1 VDRASPGRAP
11 GLGLGLTAG
20 AAVRILALRGH
31 HPEVVPHSRFA
42 TPSVPMFRACPRAS
56 RSRSLLVCLL
66 GLLVIVGV
74 GGCGGGDTAS
84 SGPRVYVGTG
94 SGDPAE
100 GIHTFRFD
108 STAGTLTQIQPV
120 TPLLNP
126 TYLAL
131 DREGTHL
138 YSVRETTDSATVHAF
153 DVDRSTGALSPINA
167 VPAEGG
173 APCYVSVDRTG
184 QWVFVANYVGGNVA
198 VFPRRDD
205 GGLGPATQVVQHS
218 GSGADPD
225 RQAGPHAH
233 YVRADPLNRYVLV
246 ADLGIDQVRIY
257 PFDADTGRL
266 NTANARSVSTPP
278 GTGPRHLAFHP
289 SGDYV
294 YLVGELSGT
303 VTVYEYDAAAG
314 RMSAVQTVS
323 TVPDDLEGA
332 PASADVHVH
341 PSGDVL
347 YVSNRGGANDLVH
360 YRIDEQTGRLSV
372 AGRQGTSVRWPRN
385 FALSPGGEYLLVANR
400 RADAVTVYRVDPGTG
415 ALTFTGTSVAVPEP
429 TKIEFAGAGGA

>member
-1 VDRASPGRAP
+1 
-11 GLGLGLTAG
+11 
-20 AAVRILALRGH
+20 
-31 HPEVVPHSRFA
+31 
-42 TPSVPMFRACPRAS
+42 MFCACPRVS
-56 RSRSLLVCLL
+56 RARSFLVCLVL
-66 GLLVIVGV
+66 GLLVTVGL
-74 GGCGGGDTAS
+74 GGCGGGDTTA

-153 DVDRSTGALSPINA
+153 DVDGSTGALSPINA

-173 APCYVSVDRTG
+173 APCYISVDRTG

-205 GGLGPATQVVQHS
+205 GGLGPATQVLQHS

-246 ADLGIDQVRIY
+246 ADLGIDQVRVY

-266 NTANARSVSTPP
+266 NPVNARSVSTPP

-323 TVPDDLEGA
+323 TVPEDFDGA
-332 PASADVHVH
+332 ARSADIHVH
-341 PSGDVL
+341 PSGRFL
-347 YVSNRGGANDLVH
+347 YASNRGDANDVVA
-360 YRIDEQTGRLSV
+360 YRIDEATGRLTEVDRQAASV
-372 AGRQGTSVRWPRN
+372 SWPRN
-385 FALSPGGEYLLVANR
+385 FALSPAGEFLLVANR
-400 RADAVTVYRVDPGTG
+400 RADSLTIFRVDPSTG
-415 ALTFTGTSVAVPEP
+415 ALTNTGASVSVPEP
-429 TKIEFAGAGGA
+429 TKVEFVETGGA

>member
-1 VDRASPGRAP
+1 MGRF
-11 GLGLGLTAG
+11 
-20 AAVRILALRGH
+20 R
-31 HPEVVPHSRFA
+31 PHS
-42 TPSVPMFRACPRAS
+42 S
-56 RSRSLLVCLL
+56 RSAALSARLLI
-66 GLLVIVGV
+66 GLLLIVGV
-74 GGCGGGDTAS
+74 VGCTAGGDESAPD
-84 SGPRVYVGTG
+84 GPRVYVGTG
-94 SGDPAE
+94 SGDPAA
-100 GIHTFRFD
+100 GIHAFRFD

-131 DREGTHL
+131 GRDDEHL

-153 DVDRSTGALSPINA
+153 DVNQSTGALSAINA
-167 VPAEGG
+167 VPAGGG

-198 VFPRRDD
+198 VFPTRDD
-205 GGLGPATQVVQHS
+205 GGLGPATQVVQHR
-218 GSGADPD
+218 GRGADPA

-233 YVRADPLNRYVLV
+233 YVRADPQNRYVLA
-246 ADLGIDQVRIY
+246 ADLGIDQVRVY
-257 PFDADTGRL
+257 PFDAQTGRL
-266 NTANARSVSTPP
+266 DTTAVRPVSTPP

-289 SGDYV
+289 SGNYV

-303 VTVYEYDAAAG
+303 VTVYAYDAEAG
-314 RMSAVQTVS
+314 RMSTVQTVS
-323 TVPDDLEGA
+323 TVPEDFEGA
-332 PASADVHVH
+332 ARSADVHVH

-347 YVSNRGGANDLVH
+347 YVSNRGEANDIVH

-372 AGRQGTSVRWPRN
+372 AGRQSQSIRWPRN

-400 RADAVTVYRVDPGTG
+400 RADAVTVYRVDPSTG

-429 TKIEFAGAGGA
+429 TKIEFAGAEGA

>member
-1 VDRASPGRAP
+1 MVH
-11 GLGLGLTAG
+11 LGP
-20 AAVRILALRGH
+20 VRLALG
-31 HPEVVPHSRFA
+31 F
-42 TPSVPMFRACPRAS
+42 
-56 RSRSLLVCLL
+56 LLV
-66 GLLVIVGV
+66 VGMA
-74 GGCGGGDTAS
+74 GCGDGEPGPA
-84 SGPRVYVGTG
+84 GPRVYVGTG

-100 GIHTFRFD
+100 GIHAFRFD
-108 STAGTLTQIQPV
+108 STDGTLAQSQPV

-131 DREGTHL
+131 GRDEAHL

-153 DVDRSTGALSPINA
+153 DVDPASGALTEINA

-198 VFPRRDD
+198 VFPTRDD
-205 GGLGPATQVVQHS
+205 GGLGPATQVVQHT
-218 GSGADPD
+218 GSGADPN

-233 YVRADPLNRYVLV
+233 YVRADPQNRFVLA

-266 NTANARSVSTPP
+266 NTANARAVSTPP

-303 VTVYEYDAAAG
+303 VTVYEYDAGAG

-323 TVPDDLEGA
+323 TVPEDFEGA
-332 PASADVHVH
+332 ARSADIHVH
-341 PSGDVL
+341 PNGDVL
-347 YVSNRGGANDLVH
+347 YVSNRGEANDIVH

-372 AGRQGTSVRWPRN
+372 AGRQSQSIRWPRN

-400 RADAVTVYRVDPGTG
+400 RADAVTVYRVDPSTG

-429 TKIEFAGAGGA
+429 TKIEFAGAGGS

>member
-1 VDRASPGRAP
+1 MVH
-11 GLGLGLTAG
+11 LGP
-20 AAVRILALRGH
+20 VRLALG
-31 HPEVVPHSRFA
+31 F
-42 TPSVPMFRACPRAS
+42 
-56 RSRSLLVCLL
+56 LLV
-66 GLLVIVGV
+66 VGMA
-74 GGCGGGDTAS
+74 GCGDGEPGPA
-84 SGPRVYVGTG
+84 GPRVYVGTG

-100 GIHTFRFD
+100 GIHAFRFD
-108 STAGTLTQIQPV
+108 STDGTLAQSQPV

-131 DREGTHL
+131 GRDEAHL

-153 DVDRSTGALSPINA
+153 DVDPASGALTEINA

-198 VFPRRDD
+198 VFPTRDD
-205 GGLGPATQVVQHS
+205 GGLGPATQVVQHT
-218 GSGADPD
+218 GSGADPN

-233 YVRADPLNRYVLV
+233 YVRADPQNRFVLA

-266 NTANARSVSTPP
+266 NTANARAVSTPP

-303 VTVYEYDAAAG
+303 VTVYEYDAGAG

-323 TVPDDLEGA
+323 TVPEDFEGA
-332 PASADVHVH
+332 ARSADIHVH
-341 PSGDVL
+341 PNGDVL
-347 YVSNRGGANDLVH
+347 YVSNRGEANDIVH

-372 AGRQGTSVRWPRN
+372 AGRQDTSIRWPRN
-385 FALSPGGEYLLVANR
+385 FALSPGGRYLLVANR
-400 RADAVTVYRVDPGTG
+400 RADAVTVYRVDPSTG

-429 TKIEFAGAGGA
+429 TKIEFAGAGGS

>member
-1 VDRASPGRAP
+1 MV
-11 GLGLGLTAG
+11 
-20 AAVRILALRGH
+20 
-31 HPEVVPHSRFA
+31 
-42 TPSVPMFRACPRAS
+42 
-56 RSRSLLVCLL
+56 
-66 GLLVIVGV
+66 
-74 GGCGGGDTAS
+74 GCGGETGP

-94 SGDPAE
+94 SGDPAG
-100 GIHTFRFD
+100 GIHAFRFD
-108 STAGTLTQIQPV
+108 STDGTLTQSQPV

-131 DREGTHL
+131 GRDEAHL

-153 DVDRSTGALSPINA
+153 DVDPGSGVLTEINA

-198 VFPRRDD
+198 VFPTRDD
-205 GGLGPATQVVQHS
+205 GGLGPATQVVQHT

-225 RQAGPHAH
+225 RQAAPHAH
-233 YVRADPLNRYVLV
+233 YVRADPLNRYVFV

-266 NTANARSVSTPP
+266 NTANARVVSTPP

-303 VTVYEYDAAAG
+303 VTVYEYDAGTG
-314 RMSAVQTVS
+314 RMAAVQTVS
-323 TVPDDLEGA
+323 TVPEGFEGA
-332 PASADVHVH
+332 ARSADIHVH
-341 PSGDVL
+341 PNGDVL
-347 YVSNRGGANDLVH
+347 YVSNRGEANDIVH
-360 YRIDEQTGRLSV
+360 YRIDDETGRLSV
-372 AGRQGTSVRWPRN
+372 AGRQDTSIRWPRN

-400 RADAVTVYRVDPGTG
+400 RADAVTVYRVDPSTG

>member
-1 VDRASPGRAP
+1 MVR
-11 GLGLGLTAG
+11 LTP
-20 AAVRILALRGH
+20 VRLA
-31 HPEVVPHSRFA
+31 
-42 TPSVPMFRACPRAS
+42 
-56 RSRSLLVCLL
+56 L
-66 GLLVIVGV
+66 GLLLIVGV
-74 GGCGGGDTAS
+74 AGCGGGAPGPA
-84 SGPRVYVGTG
+84 GPRVYVGTG

-100 GIHTFRFD
+100 GIYAFRFD
-108 STAGTLTQIQPV
+108 STDGTLAQSQPV

-131 DREGTHL
+131 GRDEEYL
-138 YSVRETTDSATVHAF
+138 YSVRETTDSAAVHAF
-153 DVDRSTGALSPINA
+153 DVDPATGALTEINA

-198 VFPRRDD
+198 VFPTRDD
-205 GGLGPATQVVQHS
+205 GGLGPATQVVQHT

-233 YVRADPLNRYVLV
+233 YVRADPLNRYVFV

-266 NTANARSVSTPP
+266 NVANARVVSTPP

-303 VTVYEYDAAAG
+303 VTVYEYDAGTG

-323 TVPDDLEGA
+323 TVPEGFEGA
-332 PASADVHVH
+332 ARSADIHVH
-341 PSGDVL
+341 PNGDVL
-347 YVSNRGGANDLVH
+347 YVSNRSEANDIVH
-360 YRIDEQTGRLSV
+360 YRIDDETGRLTV
-372 AGRQGTSVRWPRN
+372 AGRQGTSISWPRN
-385 FALSPGGEYLLVANR
+385 FALSPGGKFLLVANR
-400 RADAVTVYRVDPGTG
+400 RADAITVYRVDPDTG
-415 ALTFTGTSVAVPEP
+415 GLTFTGTSVAVPEP
-429 TKIEFAGAGGA
+429 TKIEFAGGGGP